1 MNKVKKILH
10 LNNTSSIGGA
20 EQVILDLAAL
30 IDPEK
35 FKSYVSAFRE
45 GELVSEM
52 RKRNIRFLWLKEST
66 QVYDYKF
73 LKNITRLIKEN
84 RIDLIHSHTWGTD
97 FYGYWASKILGVPML
112 ATVHNRYYIFEKWTR
127 RLSYKVLI
135 SHVQKIV
142 AVSKDIQNL
151 LKKDLKLLPQKI
163 KLIYNGIDTSRFEK
177 KFELGKLRKELNL
190 SKGDLILGNV
200 GNLREVKD
208 HHTLILSFS
217 KVSPFFPQAKLLI
230 IGEGELKTNLIKL
243 RSELGLDDR
252 VLFLGHRDDIPSLLN
267 LMDIFVLSSRLE
279 GCSISILEAM
289 ASGKPVIATSV
300 GGNPELV
307 LEGKTG
313 LLFPSAEPEKL
324 AETVIQLLKDE
335 KLRKRM
341 GEEGRKRVKEK
352 FSKESMVK
360 NYGELYSR
368 ILR

>member
-1 MNKVKKILH
+1 
-10 LNNTSSIGGA
+10 
-20 EQVILDLAAL
+20 
-30 IDPEK
+30 
-35 FKSYVSAFRE
+35 
-45 GELVSEM
+45 
-52 RKRNIRFLWLKEST
+52 
-66 QVYDYKF
+66 
-73 LKNITRLIKEN
+73 
-84 RIDLIHSHTWGTD
+84 
-97 FYGYWASKILGVPML
+97 ML

-163 KLIYNGIDTSRFEK
+163 KLIYNGIDISRFEK
-177 KFELGKLRKELNL
+177 KFAQEKLRKELNL
-190 SKGDLILGNV
+190 SREDLILGNV

-230 IGEGELKTNLIKL
+230 IGEGELKPNLLNL
-243 RSELGLDDR
+243 RAELGLENK
-252 VLFLGHRDDIPSLLN
+252 VLLLGHRDDIPSLLD

-289 ASGKPVIATSV
+289 ASGKPVIATRV

-307 LEGKTG
+307 LEEKTG
-313 LLFPSAEPEKL
+313 FLVPSAEPEKL
-324 AETVIQLLKDE
+324 AETIVQLLKDE
-335 KLRKRM
+335 KQRKKM
-341 GEEGRKRVKEK
+341 GEEGKKRVKDK
-352 FSKESMVK
+352 FSRESMVK
-360 NYGELYSR
+360 NYEELYSQ